1 MNVVIINR
9 RFYGWNWNAPKT
21 NYHDVIDHTQHQ
33 VHYIIDGNSK
43 QGLHEEEYLNA
54 DIIELPSLDLS
65 DLIKETVRR
74 LHTQKPVD
82 RIIAL
87 NEEDILLASQLR
99 DELNI
104 GGVRET
110 ELARFRNKIL
120 MKEILQHRK
129 IAVPEFT
136 VANNAQKIVE
146 KFGYPVV
153 LKPLDGA
160 SSKGVKIAC
169 DENELHADLKDIGDQ
184 LPYYEAEQFISGS
197 IFHLDGFMNDLKIV
211 FCQVYQYYNSCYA
224 FANGSPV
231 GVMMVDDEE
240 RQQKLNA
247 FAEQALAALELPNG
261 PFHLELFIDTQGEVR
276 FLEVGA
282 RVGGAFVAPCI
293 EKRWGISLF
302 EENLK
307 LQMNGFLDIPRLESC
322 QPNNHLYGWLLF
334 PMPAAKHCVVESVEF
349 SKQGLLPGLIE
360 ARLPQKADRVDQSGG
375 YIHTGG
381 TFLIEGKS
389 QNDQL
394 ELIKDIIERYRIT
407 FSKPLETRGAKL
419 DFFGVY

>member
-1 MNVVIINR
+1 MIQKDNLII
-9 RFYGWNWNAPKT
+9 
-21 NYHDVIDHTQHQ
+21 
-33 VHYIIDGNSK
+33 
-43 QGLHEEEYLNA
+43 LHEEEYLNA

-74 LHTQKPVD
+74 LRTQKPVD

-136 VANNAQKIVE
+136 VANNAQQIVE

-211 FCQVYQYYNSCYA
+211 FCQVYQPLSM
-224 FANGSPV
+224 GIRSPKH
-231 GVMMVDDEE
+231 G
-240 RQQKLNA
+240 
-247 FAEQALAALELPNG
+247 
-261 PFHLELFIDTQGEVR
+261 HLV
-276 FLEVGA
+276 
-282 RVGGAFVAPCI
+282 P
-293 EKRWGISLF
+293 
-302 EENLK
+302 
-307 LQMNGFLDIPRLESC
+307 
-322 QPNNHLYGWLLF
+322 
-334 PMPAAKHCVVESVEF
+334 
-349 SKQGLLPGLIE
+349 
-360 ARLPQKADRVDQSGG
+360 
-375 YIHTGG
+375 
-381 TFLIEGKS
+381 
-389 QNDQL
+389 
-394 ELIKDIIERYRIT
+394 
-407 FSKPLETRGAKL
+407 
-419 DFFGVY
+419 